1 MIAWLFLSLGIVN
14 AQESGQCAN
23 ASATTSFQAGFQAQI
38 ALDTTK
44 ALKHYSACLDAEP
57 GCVACLYEI
66 GWTHWTRSEW
76 DNVVATWEKVKAI
89 EPSHGAAQTWLPQ
102 ALDRRDGVKPRT
114 GTNAVHVP
122 MGTSSEGGGI
132 RLTLVARFQNYN
144 SSPSGAGDTHDSWIF
159 SPKSARF
166 LEDGS
171 RVYVNS
177 LEGYQT
183 VIYDPKTLTRVG
195 RVKHQFGV
203 AEAPLFQGE
212 NTVFGYKYNRRSPS
226 GDPNRFQGKPVESAL
241 SHNSRYLWVP
251 YYRRDFDQG
260 ATSPSAL
267 SIIDTQ
273 TNQIVRMM
281 PTGPIPKYVAISP
294 NNLWA
299 AVAHWG
305 DNTLG
310 VIDISSGDPTQFTY
324 RPERLVVEHVL
335 AQKGLAGSNR
345 DSACGFCLRGTV
357 FTPDSKTLL
366 VSRMGG
372 GGLAG
377 FDVDSWSYLGTLTG
391 EKPTPRHLVISPD
404 GEWLFMSSNRSGYVS
419 KARLSEV
426 VAALR
431 TAGGEKLPFEGWDS
445 VYVGPG
451 ARTIELSGDGT
462 LLFAAVNNSAEV
474 VAIDTNTLSILTRVR
489 TDGYAVGLDVAPD
502 GSQVWVT
509 SQGRGGRGGNSVCV
523 FSVER
528 LAPAK

>member
-1 MIAWLFLSLGIVN
+1 MIVWMFLSVGVLS
-14 AQESGQCAN
+14 AQESGQCTDTA
-23 ASATTSFQAGFQAQI
+23 ATASFQQGFQAQKS
-38 ALDTTK
+38 LDTEE
-44 ALKHYSACLDAEP
+44 ALKHYKACLSAEP

-76 DNVVATWEKVKAI
+76 PDVVATWEKVKAI
-89 EPSHGAAQTWLPQ
+89 EPTHGAAQTWLPQ
-102 ALDRRDGVKPRT
+102 ALERRDGVAPSS
-114 GTNAVHVP
+114 GANAVHVP

-144 SSPSGAGDTHDSWIF
+144 SSPSGSGDNHDSWIF

-171 RVYVNS
+171 KVYVNS

-183 VIYDPKTLTRVG
+183 VIYDPSTLARVG
-195 RVKHQFGV
+195 RVQHHFGA

-212 NTVFGYKYNRRSPS
+212 SSVFGYKYNRRSPS

-260 ATSPSAL
+260 ATSPSAV

-273 TNQIVRMM
+273 TNEIVRMM

-294 NNLWA
+294 NNEWA

-310 VIDISSGDPTQFTY
+310 VIDISSGDPTQFAY
-324 RPERLVVEHVL
+324 RPDRLVIEHVL
-335 AQKGLAGSNR
+335 TQKGLAGSNR
-345 DSACGFCLRGTV
+345 DSSCGFCLRGTV

-372 GGLAG
+372 GGLAA
-377 FDVDSWSYLGTLTG
+377 FDVDTWSYLGTLTG

-404 GEWLFMSSNRSGYVS
+404 GESLYMSSNRSGYVS

-426 VAALR
+426 VSALR
-431 TAGGEKLPFEGWDS
+431 AADGEKVPFENWQS

-451 ARTIELSGDGT
+451 ARTIELNGEGS

-474 VAIDTNTLSILTRVR
+474 VAIDPENMTILTRVR

-502 GSQVWVT
+502 GGQVWVT
-509 SQGRGGRGGNSVCV
+509 SQGRKGRGGNSVCV
-523 FSVER
+523 FSVEKISD
-528 LAPAK
+528 AP